1 MKRST
6 KLIGAGVFAALLA
19 VVVVALRGGVIRKSG
34 GNLESVLASD
44 ETPSGGE
51 SKPPAPTAPSVQRD
65 WIVKAVRDATGR
77 TLDIEGEFEAY
88 LLPLPG
94 LLLGKASLSN
104 EDGFG
109 DSPFATIAAM
119 ELRVGSMSPFART
132 VTVERAALAGFRLRL
147 ARAADGVSNW
157 SDFADDRAPADGTE
171 AERDDGTWRGTVDAL
186 EIIDAEV
193 SMQDAL
199 TGREWQIRAFEL
211 RASSIRPGE
220 SFPLRVSFDFE
231 SAESTISI
239 AAEMRL
245 VPHPSHLE
253 IGNVDLLVH
262 GVEPGD
268 LVGLLEFLQLTRD
281 PEVLERVNVSTSI
294 RMTGAGTVDSSTTAV
309 HFSGGLQLAGGSV
322 AERSPPGDPPV
333 GPILPLTIGGTLDRP
348 IFAIDRGRNVR

>member
-1 MKRST
+1 MKRGT
-6 KLIGAGVFAALLA
+6 KLIGASVFAALLA
-19 VVVVALRGGVIRKSG
+19 VVVVVALRGGVIRKSG

-44 ETPSGGE
+44 EAASSGG
-51 SKPPAPTAPSVQRD
+51 SNPPTPTAPSVQRD

-157 SDFADDRAPADGTE
+157 SDFADDRAPPDGTE

-231 SAESTISI
+231 SAESTLSI
-239 AAEMRL
+239 AGEMRL
-245 VPHPSHLE
+245 VADPSHLE
-253 IGNVDLLVH
+253 ISNVDFLVH
-262 GVEPGD
+262 GEPGD

-281 PEVLERVNVSTSI
+281 PEVLERASVSTSI
-294 RMTGAGTVDSSTTAV
+294 QMTGAGTVDSATSAV
-309 HFSGGLQLAGGSV
+309 DFRGGLQLASVSV
-322 AERSPPGDPPV
+322 AERSPGDPPV
-333 GPILPLTIGGTLDRP
+333 GSVLPLTIGGTLERP
-348 IFAIDRGRNVR
+348 IFEIDLGRNPR